1 MNLFCQMCVLFSE
14 RCTPSFTLHFF
25 YFRTSNR
32 DHHYP
37 KTGHDCHVGNIR
49 PGADLATESHLLD
62 DHRDVRLYMR
72 SALPATG
79 REHAQG
85 RKRSRDHAGRFE
97 FG

>member
-1 MNLFCQMCVLFSE
+1 MH
-14 RCTPSFTLHFF
+14 TFF
-25 YFRTSNR
+25 YSPLFPHTNR